1 MFFGPQSKY
10 RNQKTEVDGY
20 TFDSKKEAAH
30 YVELKFLESEGI
42 IADLTLQPQ
51 YHCTV
56 NGKKVCT
63 YVADFEYTTTADLKL
78 HTEDVKGY
86 KTDVYKLKK
95 KLVEALYNLTIEEV

>member
-1 MFFGPQSKY
+1 MFRNKY

-20 TFDSKKEAAH
+20 VFDSKKEAGR
-30 YVELKFLESEGI
+30 YQQLRLLEQAGEI
-42 IADLTLQPQ
+42 FDLRMQVK

-63 YVADFEYTTTADLKL
+63 YIADFEYTTPDKKV

-86 KTDVYKLKK
+86 RTKEYRLKK
-95 KLVEALYNLTIEEV
+95 KLVEALFSTTIEEV